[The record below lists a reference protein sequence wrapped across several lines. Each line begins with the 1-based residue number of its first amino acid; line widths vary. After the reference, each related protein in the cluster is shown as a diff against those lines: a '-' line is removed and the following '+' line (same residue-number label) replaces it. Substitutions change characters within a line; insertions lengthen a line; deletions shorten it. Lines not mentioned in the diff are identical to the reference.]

1 MAYLTVLKQITISAA
16 RHVYFKFKH
25 RRATRKAKV
34 RRQLLKSEYLW
45 GITRISE
52 SGLEAC
58 GQLILQ
64 LWLLSSSFNH
74 LAKLGFLQIVDKT
87 YNGVLF
93 FLSFSARDA
102 DETEKSL
109 GKLCVSILN
118 LVFGVA
124 ACYRT
129 LKRGALGINNT
140 FFIFVSLTFQIV
152 ARILR

>member
-1 MAYLTVLKQITISAA
+1 MPNDGFALYTLAA

-25 RRATRKAKV
+25 RRATRKAKI

-58 GQLILQ
+58 GQLVLQ
-64 LWLLSSSFNH
+64 LWLLSSNFNQ
-74 LAKLGFLQIVDKT
+74 LADLDFLKLIDKT
-87 YNGVLF
+87 YNGVVF
-93 FLSFSARDA
+93 FLSFSTRKA
-102 DETEKSL
+102 EESEKSL
-109 GKLCVSILN
+109 GKLFVSIMN

-140 FFIFVSLTFQIV
+140 FFIFISLFFQIF

>member
-1 MAYLTVLKQITISAA
+1 M
-16 RHVYFKFKH
+16 YFKFKH
-25 RRATRKAKV
+25 RRATRKAKI
-34 RRQLLKSEYLW
+34 RRQLLKSEYQW

-64 LWLLSSSFNH
+64 LWLLSASFNE
-74 LAKLGFLQIVDKT
+74 LAKHDFLKLVNMT

-93 FLSFSARDA
+93 FLSFSASEA
-102 DETEKSL
+102 NETDKSL
-109 GKLCVSILN
+109 GKLFVSIMN

-140 FFIFVSLTFQIV
+140 LFIFISLFFQIF
-152 ARILR
+152 ARLLR

>member
-1 MAYLTVLKQITISAA
+1 MIKCIFFNIAA

-25 RRATRKAKV
+25 RRATRKAKI
-34 RRQLLKSEYLW
+34 RRQLLKSEYQW

-64 LWLLSSSFNH
+64 LWLLSASFNR
-74 LAKLGFLQIVDKT
+74 LAGHDVVSIAEKT

-109 GKLCVSILN
+109 GKLFVSIVN

-140 FFIFVSLTFQIV
+140 LFIFISLFFQIF
-152 ARILR
+152 ARIIR